1 MTLLTWNTANFI
13 TVTLMIGLMF
23 LIFMF
28 VGKAVH
34 THAQAA

>member
-23 LIFMF
+23 LLFMF
-28 VGKAVH
+28 ISKTVNTQRSA
-34 THAQAA
+34 